1 VPAENAIVVLA
12 EFDRDGLLVPG
23 LRGALL
29 KSGEARRL
37 GHAVLRDCVDKAHHC
52 AGFDPLVAYF
62 PPDRRG
68 EAEEAAGL
76 REAWAEPSAGASR
89 GARVEQF
96 LRHLVKERTYRTAI
110 ALDPRFPH
118 IARKPIFDAA
128 HTVHGGGALAFAA
141 AEDGTVGLIGVRGE
155 VPLGLGA
162 ALETSRPAAAL
173 VVAAQRAGMTARQG
187 ALPPPVDSEAALAQ
201 TVFDLRAEI
210 ATGKHAGDDL
220 PLHLLETFDGM
231 GFVASLKGDGSV
243 ELRRA
248 GPPKARFD

>member
-1 VPAENAIVVLA
+1 LPAENAIVVIA
-12 EFDRDGLLVPG
+12 EFDRAGLLVPG
-23 LRGALL
+23 LEGPLL

-37 GHAVLRDCVDKAHHC
+37 GHAMLRDCVDKAHHC

-62 PPDRRG
+62 PSDRRG

-76 REAWAEPSAGASR
+76 RDAWAEPSAGPSR
-89 GARVEQF
+89 GERVEHF

-118 IARKPIFDAA
+118 IVRKPIFDAA
-128 HTVHGGGALAFAA
+128 HTVRGGGAVAFAA

-155 VPLGLGA
+155 VPQGLGA
-162 ALETSRPAAAL
+162 ALDTERPGAAIAL
-173 VVAAQRAGMTARQG
+173 AAQRAGLTAR
-187 ALPPPVDSEAALAQ
+187 ASTLPPAVDSEASLSQ

-220 PLHLLETFDGM
+220 PLHLLETFDSM
-231 GFVASLKGDGSV
+231 GLVAALKGDGSV

-248 GPPKARFD
+248 GPPKSRFD